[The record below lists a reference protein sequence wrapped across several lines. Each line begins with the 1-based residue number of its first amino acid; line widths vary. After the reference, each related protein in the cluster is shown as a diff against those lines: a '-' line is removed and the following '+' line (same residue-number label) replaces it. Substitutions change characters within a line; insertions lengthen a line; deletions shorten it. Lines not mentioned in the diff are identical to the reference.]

1 MTSGLERTIDAA
13 GAEIAWHALQASTLP
28 EERTLAVDL
37 IVDGLLERIRDAS
50 AGARATALQRWLDAT
65 YEVHSEL
72 PCLGPV
78 LIATWRQVL
87 QTGREQGRL
96 KDSAALVAIGEIV
109 EDAVRKPRRS
119 HAAPAEPLDAIDAV
133 ISDLIARLFE
143 KDVIT
148 GEHSRAVSSWCS
160 RLARNLGLSPVE
172 TALVRRGGLLHD
184 IGKVG
189 TPEEILNAPRKLTA
203 DEWEIMQ
210 RHTVDG
216 AHIVADIP
224 ILDEFL
230 PAIRNHH
237 ERLDGEGYPDRLR
250 AEQIPLSARIV
261 SVADCFNAMIGRRPY
276 RPPMAPSRG
285 LEELERIA
293 GSHLDPEIVAA
304 MIQVVSGQRA
314 DKK

>member
-1 MTSGLERTIDAA
+1 VSNDVERTIELA
-13 GAEIAWHALQASTLP
+13 GPEIAWRAVQASTLP

-37 IVDGLLERIRDAS
+37 IVDGLLGKIAEAS
-50 AGARATALQRWLDAT
+50 AGARATDLAEWLNAT
-65 YEVHSEL
+65 YDAHTEL
-72 PCLGPV
+72 ACLGTV
-78 LIATWRQVL
+78 LTATWRQVL
-87 QTGREQGRL
+87 ETGREQGRL
-96 KDSAALVAIGEIV
+96 KDTAMLIAIGEIV
-109 EDAVRKPRRS
+109 NEAVRKPRS
-119 HAAPAEPLDAIDAV
+119 PLLPAAEPLDAVDAA

-143 KDVIT
+143 KDEIT

-160 RLARNLGLSPVE
+160 RIARNLGLSATE

-203 DEWEIMQ
+203 DEWTIMQ
-210 RHTVDG
+210 RHTLDG
-216 AHIVADIP
+216 AEIVADIP

-237 ERLDGEGYPDRLR
+237 ERLDGEGYPDGLR
-250 AEQIPLSARIV
+250 ADQIPLSARIV

-285 LEELERIA
+285 IEELERSA

-304 MIQVVSGQRA
+304 MIQVVTGQ
-314 DKK
+314 KK

>member
-1 MTSGLERTIDAA
+1 VSTDVELIIDSARS
-13 GAEIAWHALQASTLP
+13 EIAWRAVQSATLP
-28 EERTLAVDL
+28 EERTLAIDA
-37 IVDGLLERIRDAS
+37 IVDGLIARIGEAS
-50 AGARATALQRWLDAT
+50 AGARATALADWLNAT
-65 YEVHSEL
+65 YDTHAEL
-72 PCLGPV
+72 ACLGPV
-78 LIATWRQVL
+78 LGATWRQVL
-87 QTGREQGRL
+87 ETGREQGLL
-96 KDSAALVAIGEIV
+96 KDSETLLAIGEIV
-109 EDAVRKPRRS
+109 DEAIRKPRQS
-119 HAAPAEPLDAIDAV
+119 LLAAAESLDPIDAV

-160 RLARNLGLSPVE
+160 RLARNLGLSAVE

-189 TPEEILNAPRKLTA
+189 TPEEILNAPRRLTM
-203 DEWEIMQ
+203 DEWTIME
-210 RHTVDG
+210 RHTLDG
-216 AHIVADIP
+216 ADIVADVP

-237 ERLDGEGYPDRLR
+237 ERLDGQGYPDGLR

-276 RPPMAPSRG
+276 RPPMAPSRAI
-285 LEELERIA
+285 EELERIA

-304 MIQVVSGQRA
+304 MIQVVTGQT
-314 DKK
+314 

>member
-1 MTSGLERTIDAA
+1 MRTGVERTIDAA
-13 GAEIAWHALQASTLP
+13 AAEIAWRAIQASTLP

-37 IVDGLLERIRDAS
+37 IVDGLLEKIWRAS
-50 AGARATALQRWLDAT
+50 AGAAASELQEWLDVT
-65 YEVHSEL
+65 YAAHGDL
-72 PCLGPV
+72 PCLGGV
-78 LIATWRQVL
+78 LTATWRQVL
-87 QTGREQGRL
+87 EIGRSQGRL
-96 KDSAALVAIGEIV
+96 ADTATLVAIGEIV
-109 EDAVRKPRRS
+109 EEAVRKPRAS
-119 HAAPAEPLDAIDAV
+119 HVAASEPLDAVDAV

-148 GEHSRAVSSWCS
+148 GEHSRAVSSWCL
-160 RLARNLGLSPVE
+160 RLARNLGLSAAE
-172 TALVRRGGLLHD
+172 TTLVRRGGLLHD

-203 DEWEIMQ
+203 DEWDVMQ
-210 RHTVDG
+210 RHTLDG

-230 PAIRNHH
+230 PAIRSHH
-237 ERLDGEGYPDRLR
+237 ERLDGQGYPDGLR

-285 LEELERIA
+285 IEELERSA
-293 GSHLDPEIVAA
+293 GTHLDPEVVAA
-304 MIQVVSGQRA
+304 MIRVVSGQHREL
-314 DKK
+314 